1 MKPFL
6 ILSLVIIG
14 IFEQS
19 ATLDTKA
26 HQLFVPPQILVH
38 YLTPD
43 SAQAREAFGILNKA
57 YLEIADD
64 LRLAIAD
71 TFHVFIAPSRQE
83 FYNFA
88 RGQLPKW
95 TGAFAVPASRA
106 IVVKSPRWDRP
117 ETDFRATL
125 IHELVHLLLHER
137 VRYRPVPR
145 WLDEGLAI
153 FYAEAEKWSTLTTLS
168 KAAAAN
174 SLIPLADIDRVL
186 NFQRAKAELAYQE
199 SYSAVSY
206 LLLTYDIEAL
216 RIILQGIREG
226 KDVNASFHLA
236 TGSTFIG
243 FEQEWILYVKKN
255 YQWFWLSE
263 IDSYIWL
270 LILALGIIAWLVIRL
285 RTRRKLQE
293 WESIPESETP
303 EIEIPDTEPSDPKSP
318 QCE

>member
-6 ILSLVIIG
+6 ILCLAISG
-14 IFEQS
+14 TFGQAS
-19 ATLDTKA
+19 SLDTYATK
-26 HQLFVPPQILVH
+26 LFVPPRILVH
-38 YLTPD
+38 YLLTD
-43 SAQAREAFGILNKA
+43 SSQAREASAILSKS
-57 YLEIADD
+57 YLEISDD
-64 LRLAIAD
+64 LQLMVED

-83 FYNFA
+83 FHSFA
-88 RGQLPKW
+88 RGKLPKW

-106 IVVKSPRWDRP
+106 MVIKSPRWDRP

-137 VRYRPVPR
+137 VRHRPIPR

-153 FYAEAEKWSTLTTLS
+153 FYAEAEKWSTLTALS

-199 SYSAVSY
+199 SYSAVHY

-226 KDVNASFHLA
+226 KDLDASFHLA
-236 TGSTFIG
+236 TGSTFVG

-255 YQWFWLSE
+255 FKWFWLAE

-270 LILALGIIAWLVIRL
+270 LILVLGILAWLFIR
-285 RTRRKLQE
+285 RRARRKLQE
-293 WESIPESETP
+293 WESMPEP
-303 EIEIPDTEPSDPKSP
+303 EISEIEVSNLDPTDPKSP
-318 QCE
+318 KSE